1 MRCVLF
7 MRFFAA
13 FWDFLHLFPSY
24 FITLMIFRICLLS
37 CTLTPLSKTNFTFLL
52 SSLLITNLQSRIM
65 SFLSFLLEIVSD
77 SESCFSELLG
87 NSEFKHFLFS
97 GILVVVC
104 SFLFMIPTL
113 ENGIGFIVIG
123 VISKESEIFI
133 VGCGILQTTESLEE
147 DSEEFLLK
155 KSTRSSIFCSELFS
169 NLLQDFLS
177 GTLVITLHLC
187 FSLTGLK

>member
-52 SSLLITNLQSRIM
+52 SSLLITNLQSKIM
-65 SFLSFLLEIVSD
+65 SFLLEIVSD
-77 SESCFSELLG
+77 SESCFLELLG

-97 GILVVVC
+97 GKVLVVC

-123 VISKESEIFI
+123 VISKESDIFI
-133 VGCGILQTTESLEE
+133 VGCGILQTTDSLEE

-155 KSTRSSIFCSELFS
+155 KSTRSSIFRSELFS
-169 NLLQDFLS
+169 YLLQDFLS
-177 GTLVITLHLC
+177 GTFVITLHLC